1 MEDSC
6 WFPVANTLYHR
17 QKKDGV
23 LFWYADIG
31 WITGQTWTVYG
42 SLITGGT
49 SLFYD
54 GILTYPTPDR
64 WCKVIEKHSVSIFGM
79 HRHQSDCS

>member
-1 MEDSC
+1 MLVSGQQTHYVIDM
-6 WFPVANTLYHR
+6 
-17 QKKDGV
+17 KKDDV

-49 SLFYD
+49 SLFFD
-54 GILTYPTPDR
+54 GILILRLIDGVKLSGSIMYLYL
-64 WCKVIEKHSVSIFGM
+64 VSY
-79 HRHQSDCS
+79 RHQLDCS

>member
-1 MEDSC
+1 MLVSGQQTHYVIDM
-6 WFPVANTLYHR
+6 
-17 QKKDGV
+17 KKDDV

-54 GILTYPTPDR
+54 GILTYPTTDR
-64 WCKVIEKHSVSIFGM
+64 WCKVIREA
-79 HRHQSDCS
+79 